1 MRMKNDCIKN
11 DCIKND
17 RIKSDRIKS
26 DRIKTDSIKSITD
39 PLWIFGMM
47 LKILD
52 WRLPRLPVACHRIKK
67 KARVRGVN

>member
-47 LKILD
+47 F
-52 WRLPRLPVACHRIKK
+52 ACGMPPHQKEGTR
-67 KARVRGVN
+67 AGG